1 MSRRSEEA
9 AERTVESIGEGRK
22 PPAMSKPHE
31 DMLLGGEWNMTVSL
45 RVSMNLFGA
54 CSLNER
60 ESTLVIRIHVHLPV
74 DEILVECSSHIL
86 AAKEYSRT

>member
-1 MSRRSEEA
+1 
-9 AERTVESIGEGRK
+9 
-22 PPAMSKPHE
+22 MSKPHE
-31 DMLLGGEWNMTVSL
+31 DMLLGGEWDVTVLSL

-74 DEILVECSSHIL
+74 DEILVECSGHIL
-86 AAKEYSRT
+86 AAKEYSRTE